1 MAPRRR
7 GQVDTPPNDAQESA
21 PNTLEA
27 DRLPA
32 CEPPGPGIVTVVAT
46 PAEEGDFVEEIVE
59 VYANP
64 TQEALPGRAGG
75 KGGIRCAWT
84 EARLLSLL
92 QTASSFGYA
101 SIRFNGMNLQHG
113 KKGKTMK
120 QIRSALQTDPVLW
133 PQVPVDL
140 TLDLWLDNAVAD
152 YLKKRGKRGNKDN
165 TGEGDDPDVGA
176 RSSAYAD
183 PAVEAELACYVRQ
196 GMEKND
202 EIDLNEMNRRD
213 EEEICRE
220 MMSAAMQS
228 SRQKG
233 QRKRPSSSAS
243 NPRSRSRSAVEEDE
257 SEEEG
262 DASHMTR
269 KESNDALVRSV
280 RMASKAL
287 AEKAKADVANAS
299 ANAVNAQANLLN
311 AQAAS
316 KLSEQMFSVLQQQME
331 LLAAQKGKK

>member
-1 MAPRRR
+1 MKGTTR
-7 GQVDTPPNDAQESA
+7 TSA
-21 PNTLEA
+21 
-27 DRLPA
+27 R
-32 CEPPGPGIVTVVAT
+32 
-46 PAEEGDFVEEIVE
+46 
-59 VYANP
+59 
-64 TQEALPGRAGG
+64 
-75 KGGIRCAWT
+75 
-84 EARLLSLL
+84 
-92 QTASSFGYA
+92 
-101 SIRFNGMNLQHG
+101 
-113 KKGKTMK
+113 
-120 QIRSALQTDPVLW
+120 
-133 PQVPVDL
+133 
-140 TLDLWLDNAVAD
+140 
-152 YLKKRGKRGNKDN
+152 
-165 TGEGDDPDVGA
+165 A